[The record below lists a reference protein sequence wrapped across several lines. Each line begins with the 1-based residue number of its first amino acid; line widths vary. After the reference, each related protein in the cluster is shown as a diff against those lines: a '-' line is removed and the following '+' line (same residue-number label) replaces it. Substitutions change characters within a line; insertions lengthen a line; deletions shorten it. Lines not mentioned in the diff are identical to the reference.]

1 MTNSELQYKE
11 AALTLER
18 IFFLTSPEY
27 IEENITAPL
36 DYIVTQFC
44 KREDLE
50 YSHQNFHKTIA
61 EFIQTVSEKTSLYG
75 CKFTLEAAHSEAVF
89 LLNHFY
95 RGLHDGGMDGALNDA
110 SNRYSEPMELV
121 LRNFNMSL
129 KSYMLK
135 KHFDRVKYRYIDS
148 ASWQMRCIMT
158 KILLARFDIHLT
170 ESMAKWPTEKLS
182 GCLFKLIQDA
192 VNS

>member
-1 MTNSELQYKE
+1 MKNSDLQYKE
-11 AALTLER
+11 AALTLEKI
-18 IFFLTSPEY
+18 IFLISPEY
-27 IEENITAPL
+27 IEEKITAPL
-36 DYIVTQFC
+36 DHRVAQFH

-61 EFIQTVSEKTSLYG
+61 EFIQIVSEKTALYG

-95 RGLHDGGMDGALNDA
+95 IGLHDTGMDGAINDA
-110 SNRYSEPMELV
+110 LNRYREPMALV
-121 LRNFNMSL
+121 LRNLNMSL
-129 KSYMLK
+129 KSYMQK

-148 ASWQMRCIMT
+148 AGWQMRCIMT

-170 ESMAKWPTEKLS
+170 ESMAKWPTVKLS
-182 GCLFKLIQDA
+182 DHLFELIQDA

>member
-1 MTNSELQYKE
+1 MKNSDLQYKE
-11 AALTLER
+11 AARVLER

-44 KREDLE
+44 KKEDLK
-50 YSHQNFHKTIA
+50 YSHRNFHKTIA

-75 CKFTLEAAHSEAVF
+75 CKFTLEKAHSEAVF

-95 RGLHDGGMDGALNDA
+95 MGLHDTGMDGAINDA
-110 SNRYSEPMELV
+110 LNPDYEPMSLV
-121 LRNFNMSL
+121 LSNLNMSL
-129 KSYMLK
+129 KSYMQK
-135 KHFDRVKYRYIDS
+135 KHFDRIKYRYIDS
-148 ASWQMRCIMT
+148 AGWQMRYIMT
-158 KILLARFDIHLT
+158 KILLARFDIHPT

-182 GCLFKLIQDA
+182 DHLFELIQDA
-192 VNS
+192 VRI